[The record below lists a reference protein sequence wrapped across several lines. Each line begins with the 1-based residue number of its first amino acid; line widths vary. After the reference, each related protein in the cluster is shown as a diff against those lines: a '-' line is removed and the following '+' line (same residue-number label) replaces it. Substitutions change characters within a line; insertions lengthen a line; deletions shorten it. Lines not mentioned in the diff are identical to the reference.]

1 VDAEEVTRD
10 RLCDAARAAFSASH
24 SQHATHVGFAGGRV
38 NLIGDHVDYA
48 GGCVLPMSL
57 ALGTVAVVAES
68 RDGVDR
74 VVSTDATHDAR
85 AYALGV
91 VAELRADLAGEGVT
105 LAPLSIAVASDLP
118 VGAGLSSSAALEVS
132 VARAVLALAGV
143 GWSPARI
150 ALLCQRAEHVHARVP
165 CGIMDQWC
173 VSHAAP
179 GEAIHLDCAGLRHEQ
194 CALPRGLTIEI
205 VDSGVRHAL
214 RDGGYASR
222 RADVE
227 RAAAELGVPL
237 LADCEGLDESR
248 LAALAQRVGGT
259 AGERVARRARHVVG
273 ECARVARAAES
284 LRAGDLDGFGELLT
298 ESHASLRDDFDVSVP
313 ELDRIVADACAAGAL
328 GARMTGGG
336 FGGCA
341 VVAWRGRRPEA
352 LKPVVASIFTGD

>member
-1 VDAEEVTRD
+1 MTRD
-10 RLCDAARAAFSASH
+10 PLCDTARAAFSARY

-57 ALGTVAVVAES
+57 ALGTVAVVAAS
-68 RDGVDR
+68 RDGVDH

-132 VARAVLALAGV
+132 VARAALALAGV
-143 GWSPARI
+143 AWSPARI

-173 VSHAAP
+173 VSHADP
-179 GEAIHLDCAGLRHEQ
+179 GEALYLDCANLSHER
-194 CALPRGLTIEI
+194 CRLPSGLTIEV

-214 RDGGYASR
+214 RDGGYAAR

-227 RAAAELGVPL
+227 RAAGELGVSL
-237 LADCEGLDESR
+237 LAERTELDEPAF
-248 LAALAQRVGGT
+248 AALAAR

-273 ECARVARAAES
+273 ECTRVARAAEA
-284 LRAGDLDGFGELLT
+284 LHAGDVASFGALLT

-341 VVAWRGRRPEA
+341 IVAWRGRRPEA
-352 LKPVVASIFTGD
+352 RKPIVASIFTGD